1 MSFGASS
8 TKLLWLEP
16 QREPKYLH
24 HYLAANGSCFA
35 SRCSGRT
42 VSFTRAGREQWG
54 RELKYG
60 LQIGNGRGWRGIQ
73 LSRRTPSVLPIYAM
87 PMTLLS
93 SSLQEREKE
102 REGNNN
108 IYMYLAA
115 CFSLGNS
122 CRSQWQERLQCWRS
136 VMQQPAWSR
145 GLPALAQVALSRII
159 HWVVRWLGRK
169 GCGKGNFLTALQALR
184 EVKPR
189 LKAGLDLTPKLTP
202 SLISH
207 SGETELKGRFLHDLD
222 ASQPQFPCL

>member
-1 MSFGASS
+1 
-8 TKLLWLEP
+8 
-16 QREPKYLH
+16 
-24 HYLAANGSCFA
+24 
-35 SRCSGRT
+35 
-42 VSFTRAGREQWG
+42 
-54 RELKYG
+54 
-60 LQIGNGRGWRGIQ
+60 
-73 LSRRTPSVLPIYAM
+73 
-87 PMTLLS
+87 
-93 SSLQEREKE
+93 
-102 REGNNN
+102 
-108 IYMYLAA
+108 
-115 CFSLGNS
+115 
-122 CRSQWQERLQCWRS
+122 
-136 VMQQPAWSR
+136 MQQPAWSR